1 MLSSAFFNWVVNDS
15 NNYCMW
21 NPGKRSIRWHS
32 AAHLH
37 TAKHAYYTYVVQC
50 MVICDFL
57 FSVSPTDYGAMF
69 TTLMFDICEPQQC
82 TDITIINDT
91 VPESIESFFINLQ
104 RTPDLD
110 PRITLDPMIGEIEIT
125 NNNGLW
131 IFWCNWTHWMTLRC
145 SLALWH
151 SLDLFYSRTICC
163 RICEDSTHC
172 YGEWRPGGGVCQSH
186 SHSYTYSQQ
195 NSSCER
201 VQWWELCV
209 HPTWCCESKY
219 VGTHL

>member
-1 MLSSAFFNWVVNDS
+1 
-15 NNYCMW
+15 
-21 NPGKRSIRWHS
+21 
-32 AAHLH
+32 
-37 TAKHAYYTYVVQC
+37 

-131 IFWCNWTHWMTLRC
+131 IF
-145 SLALWH
+145 
-151 SLDLFYSRTICC
+151 
-163 RICEDSTHC
+163 
-172 YGEWRPGGGVCQSH
+172 
-186 SHSYTYSQQ
+186 
-195 NSSCER
+195 
-201 VQWWELCV
+201 
-209 HPTWCCESKY
+209 
-219 VGTHL
+219 